1 MKLHIE
7 CLQEKLDQVTKERD
21 YIKDKSDKNMNENS
35 INIEKLNKIVKTLEE
50 ELTEKVEK
58 IKGNDIKLNLLK
70 EENMSLIDRIKDL
83 QKSYDKLKRER

>member
-1 MKLHIE
+1 
-7 CLQEKLDQVTKERD
+7 
-21 YIKDKSDKNMNENS
+21 MNENS